1 MIVTADHGFI
11 FQQSE
16 VDDSDCLPPLPP
28 NAAVSTTRRYVVGP
42 MLPETACLRIF
53 KAADAGLTGDI
64 AIGLVKALGRLPIR
78 GSGGKRYVHGGTCL
92 QEVVVPVLKVRKTRE
107 SDVEQVEVEVQSLPG
122 GITTG
127 QLAIRLYQVQPV
139 AAKVLE
145 RTLRVGIYA
154 QDGTLIS
161 ESKALKFDSAHEEPR
176 QRETNVVLLLSHEAQ
191 RFNKQDVIFQLDEP
205 IASTTQF
212 RLYQQRKLKLSRAF
226 ESDFDQF

>member
-1 MIVTADHGFI
+1 M
-11 FQQSE
+11 
-16 VDDSDCLPPLPP
+16 DDSDCLPPLPP
-28 NAAVSTTRRYVVGP
+28 NAAVSTTWRYVVGP
-42 MLPETACLRIF
+42 TLPETAWADLQ
-53 KAADAGLTGDI
+53 AADAGLTGDI

-78 GSGGKRYVHGGTCL
+78 ASGKRYVHGGMCS
-92 QEVVVPVLKVRKTRE
+92 QEVVAPVLEVRKTRE

-191 RFNKQDVIFQLDEP
+191 RFNKQDVVFRLDEP

-226 ESDFDQF
+226 ESDFDQFETEARQ